1 MKQAYSVLMSVY
13 QKENP
18 EYLRAAVESVLGQ
31 TVPPEEV
38 VLVCDGPLTEVL
50 DRVIAEYEELFPE
63 NSEEIMNLRE
73 SDFQENGLSEN
84 DQHGDTCQK
93 GKIQEK
99 NPQESQRQENSNQK
113 VIFRVVRLPENGGLG
128 KALNE
133 GLKHCSCEWI
143 ARMDTDD
150 LSAPDR
156 CEKQLKF
163 LEKHPEVDALSGTIA
178 EFQGDALDGKTAETA
193 VISYKTVPETQ
204 KEIAAYIK
212 QRNPINHPCA
222 MFRKSRVESAGGYQ
236 PCPYFE
242 DYDLWVRMYKNHAVF
257 ANLSDTLLYMRING
271 MHQRRGGIRYAKC
284 VIDFRVK
291 MYRNQVITF
300 GEFLPMTIIRV
311 LVSLMPNSLRRFL
324 YEKKLRKQQ

>member
-1 MKQAYSVLMSVY
+1 MSVY

-38 VLVCDGPLTEVL
+38 VLVCDGPLTEAL
-50 DRVIAEYEELFPE
+50 DGVIAEYA
-63 NSEEIMNLRE
+63 
-73 SDFQENGLSEN
+73 
-84 DQHGDTCQK
+84 
-93 GKIQEK
+93 
-99 NPQESQRQENSNQK
+99 RQE
-113 VIFRVVRLPENGGLG
+113 IAFRVVRLPENGGLG

-133 GLKHCSCEWI
+133 GLKYCSCEWI
-143 ARMDTDD
+143 ARTDTDD
-150 LSAPDR
+150 LSTPDR

-163 LEKHPEVDALSGTIA
+163 LEEHPEVDVVSGTIA

-212 QRNPINHPCA
+212 QRNPLNHPCV
-222 MFRKSRVESAGGYQ
+222 MFRKASVELSGGYQ
-236 PCPYFE
+236 QCPYFE
-242 DYDLWVRMYKNHAVF
+242 DYDLWVRMYRNHAQF
-257 ANLSDTLLYMRING
+257 ANLPDTLLYMRVDG
-271 MHQRRGGIRYAKC
+271 MHQRRGGLRYAKC

-300 GEFLPMTIIRV
+300 GEFLPMTIVRV

-324 YEKKLRKQQ
+324 YEKRLRKQQ

>member
-1 MKQAYSVLMSVY
+1 MSVY

-38 VLVCDGPLTEVL
+38 VPVCDGPLTEAL
-50 DRVIAEYEELFPE
+50 DGVIAEYA
-63 NSEEIMNLRE
+63 
-73 SDFQENGLSEN
+73 
-84 DQHGDTCQK
+84 
-93 GKIQEK
+93 
-99 NPQESQRQENSNQK
+99 RQE
-113 VIFRVVRLPENGGLG
+113 IAFRVVRLPENGGLG

-133 GLKHCSCEWI
+133 GLKYCSCEWI

-150 LSAPDR
+150 LSTPDR

-163 LEKHPEVDALSGTIA
+163 LEEHPEVDVVSGTIA
-178 EFQGDALDGKTAETA
+178 EFQGDALEGKTAETA

-212 QRNPINHPCA
+212 QRNPINHPCV

-242 DYDLWVRMYKNHAVF
+242 DYDLWVRMYRDHAVL
-257 ANLSDTLLYMRING
+257 ANLPDTLLYMRVNG
-271 MHQRRGGIRYAKC
+271 MHQRRGGVEYAKAIISC
-284 VIDFRVK
+284 RNR
-291 MYRNQVITF
+291 MYQYGLLNLA
-300 GEFLPMTIIRV
+300 EYLPMTAARV
-311 LVSLMPNSLRRFL
+311 LISLIPNFMRKYL
-324 YEKKLRKQQ
+324 YDKKLRKHM